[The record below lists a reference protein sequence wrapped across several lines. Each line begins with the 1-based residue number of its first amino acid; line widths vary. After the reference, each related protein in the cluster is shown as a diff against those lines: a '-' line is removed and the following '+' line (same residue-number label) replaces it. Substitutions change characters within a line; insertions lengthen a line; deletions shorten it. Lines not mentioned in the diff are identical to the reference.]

1 MGQKV
6 TLWEMSANRDEA
18 MFSHPFHFDVTRDP
32 NKHLGFGVGVHF
44 CLGASLARLELKVF
58 FEEFLKSNLRIEL
71 DQPVTWVPNNRL
83 VGIKNMF
90 VCVGERIN
98 S

>member
-1 MGQKV
+1 
-6 TLWEMSANRDEA
+6 
-18 MFSHPFHFDVTRDP
+18 MFSHPFQFDVTRDP

-58 FEEFLKSNLRIEL
+58 FEEFLKSNLCVEL

-90 VCVGERIN
+90 VRVTERIN